1 MHWLFAEGDA
11 FHPEANVEKMHSGVP
26 LTDEDRWPWLRL
38 IGDWM
43 SEQEDAGVSAVVTC
57 SALRRVYRDLLREG
71 RPAVRFCH
79 MTRRRPRSPTASSTA
94 RATTCRRRCCP
105 ASWPPSN
112 RSSPTSPASPSPG
125 TAARPRCST
134 ACCTPWASRRP
145 SEPSATWRS
154 HVRRWSRPQ
163 HLTVHLAAG
172 RPDQHAG
179 NGQLILACLAGIA
192 VIVVLI
198 SWLKMHPF
206 LALILGSAALAAVA
220 WIAPTAAL
228 TSFTNGFGSTAGAVG
243 ILIALGAMLGKILA
257 DSGGADNIVNRI
269 TDRLSGNMLPWGMAL
284 IAAII
289 GLPLFFEVGVVI
301 LVPVVILVARR
312 ANSTLMRIGIPA
324 LAGLSV
330 LHGLVPPH
338 PGPQTA
344 IALLKADQSQTL
356 IFGLIVAIPTLIISG
371 PLLGRLMDRWV
382 PVYAPASLGEPAI
395 DARTHDREIQ
405 KVSAAARWRDV
416 GRRAAGARQPRGR
429 GRLPRAR
436 RGRPRVEE
444 QGTASAHLTKRPS
457 FGAALITIVLPV
469 LLMLLKA
476 ISDLATPSGSLA
488 RQIFDTIG
496 APAIALLL
504 AVLLSYFTLGRG
516 AGMRREQTNESLG
529 SGLPGIAGI
538 LLIVAAG
545 GGFKQLLVD
554 AGVANVIADWA
565 TGANI
570 SVLLLGWLVAVG
582 IRLAT
587 GSATVATTTAAG
599 IVGALA
605 GTLSTSHLA
614 LLVLAIGCGSL
625 FFSHVNDA
633 GFWLVKQY
641 FGLTV
646 GQTIK
651 SWSVMETVISV
662 VGFIFVIGLSLVF

>member
-1 MHWLFAEGDA
+1 MSAAGA
-11 FHPEANVEKMHSGVP
+11 V
-26 LTDEDRWPWLRL
+26 LT
-38 IGDWM
+38 
-43 SEQEDAGVSAVVTC
+43 AV
-57 SALRRVYRDLLREG
+57 
-71 RPAVRFCH
+71 
-79 MTRRRPRSPTASSTA
+79 PTADPISS
-94 RATTCRRRCCP
+94 
-105 ASWPPSN
+105 
-112 RSSPTSPASPSPG
+112 
-125 TAARPRCST
+125 
-134 ACCTPWASRRP
+134 
-145 SEPSATWRS
+145 
-154 HVRRWSRPQ
+154 
-163 HLTVHLAAG
+163 
-172 RPDQHAG
+172 AG
-179 NGQLILACLAGIA
+179 NTQLVIACLVGIA

-206 LALILGSAALAAVA
+206 LALIIGSAALAAVA

-243 ILIALGAMLGKILA
+243 ILIALGAMLGKLLA

-269 TDRLSGNMLPWGMAL
+269 TDRLSGSKLPWGMAL

-312 ANSTLMRIGIPA
+312 ANSTLMRVGIPA

-395 DARTHDREIQ
+395 DARTHERALQ
-405 KVSAAARWRDV
+405 TASV
-416 GRRAAGARQPRGR
+416 GGGGTADAGLLERGSRGVGGEFRQAGEVD
-429 GRLPRAR
+429 PRA
-436 RGRPRVEE
+436 VDS
-444 QGTASAHLTKRPS
+444 QGTASTAPQLSRRPS

-469 LLMLLKA
+469 VLMLLKG
-476 ISDLATPSGSLA
+476 ISDLTTPTGSLA
-488 RQIFDTIG
+488 RQVFDTIG

-504 AVLLSYFTLGRG
+504 AVLLAYFTLGRG
-516 AGMRREQTNESLG
+516 AGMRRDEVNESLG

-565 TGANI
+565 TGRNI

-662 VGFIFVIGLSLVF
+662 VGFVFVILLSLVF

>member
-1 MHWLFAEGDA
+1 M
-11 FHPEANVEKMHSGVP
+11 
-26 LTDEDRWPWLRL
+26 
-38 IGDWM
+38 
-43 SEQEDAGVSAVVTC
+43 
-57 SALRRVYRDLLREG
+57 
-71 RPAVRFCH
+71 
-79 MTRRRPRSPTASSTA
+79 
-94 RATTCRRRCCP
+94 
-105 ASWPPSN
+105 
-112 RSSPTSPASPSPG
+112 
-125 TAARPRCST
+125 
-134 ACCTPWASRRP
+134 
-145 SEPSATWRS
+145 SAT
-154 HVRRWSRPQ
+154 V
-163 HLTVHLAAG
+163 AAASTLVA
-172 RPDQHAG
+172 PTLPAADPISSAG
-179 NGQLILACLAGIA
+179 NTQLILALLAGIA
-192 VIVVLI
+192 VIVGLI
-198 SWLKMHPF
+198 TWLKMHPF
-206 LALILGSAALAAVA
+206 LALILGSAALALVA
-220 WIAPTAAL
+220 WIPPTAAL
-228 TSFTNGFGSTAGAVG
+228 TSFINGFGSTAGAVG
-243 ILIALGAMLGKILA
+243 ILIALGAMLGKLLS
-257 DSGGADNIVNRI
+257 DSGGADTIVSRI
-269 TDRLSGNMLPWGMAL
+269 IQRLGGSKLPWGMAL

-312 ANSTLMRIGIPA
+312 TNSTLMRIGIPA

-344 IALLKADQSQTL
+344 IALLKADQTQTL
-356 IFGLIVAIPTLIISG
+356 VFGLLIAIPTLIISG

-382 PVYAPASLGEPAI
+382 PVYAPASLGEDAI
-395 DARTHDREIQ
+395 DARTHDREMQ
-405 KVSAAARWRDV
+405 TTSVGSGSAGSAGSAASDSTTGPIADESRTTGTQVRGPGEDDP
-416 GRRAAGARQPRGR
+416 GLLATQGIGSAAPR
-429 GRLPRAR
+429 
-436 RGRPRVEE
+436 
-444 QGTASAHLTKRPS
+444 LTKRPS

-469 LLMLLKA
+469 LLMLLKGVG
-476 ISDLATPSGSLA
+476 DLTTAANTVPRA
-488 RQIFDTIG
+488 FFDTIG
-496 APAIALLL
+496 APTIALLL
-504 AVLLSYFTLGRG
+504 AVLLAYFTLGRG
-516 AGMRREQTNESLG
+516 AGMRREQVNESLG

-545 GGFKQLLVD
+545 GGFKQVLVD

-565 TGANI
+565 TGKNI

-662 VGFIFVIGLSLVF
+662 VGFILVMLMSLVV